1 MRPDHNPVAGE
12 PIVFDTPATNSSWP
26 KVLGIIAI
34 VLGALAAVGSCI
46 GAGASFFAG
55 AMVDLVPEGEA
66 SGLEGMMA
74 WQSWLVGLSVLAT
87 GLGIGL
93 LVGGVGLVRRRPFA
107 ATACLGWAILK
118 MVYVLASA
126 FVGYQVNVAQFE
138 VMQNDPNMA
147 GMPAGFM
154 GAVSLFGATLG
165 VLWGW
170 ALPIFM
176 LIWFSRRRIHEEVES
191 WGLSAHQMPVP
202 APAAARFQ
210 PSPDPF
216 LRPDDSA
223 HHGPA
228 APGSADPGRPAADS
242 TETAA

>member
-1 MRPDHNPVAGE
+1 MRPDQSPV
-12 PIVFDTPATNSSWP
+12 VFDTPASNSSWP

-34 VLGALAAVGSCI
+34 VLGAMAALGSCI

-55 AMVDLVPEGEA
+55 AMVDLVPEGQA

-74 WQSWLVGLSVLAT
+74 WQTWLVGLSVLAT

-93 LVGGVGLVRRRPFA
+93 LVGGIGLLRRRAYA
-107 ATACLGWAILK
+107 ATACLGWAALK

-138 VMQNDPNMA
+138 AMQNDPNMA

-154 GAVSLFGATLG
+154 GAVSLFGAVLG

-170 ALPIFM
+170 ALPIFI
-176 LIWFSRRRIHEEVES
+176 LVWFSRRPIREEVES
-191 WGLSAHQMPVP
+191 WGLSAHQIPVP
-202 APAAARFQ
+202 APAGDRFH
-210 PSPDPF
+210 PAPDPF
-216 LRPDDSA
+216 LPPDDPAQDGPTAPLSA
-223 HHGPA
+223 HA
-228 APGSADPGRPAADS
+228 RPRDADS